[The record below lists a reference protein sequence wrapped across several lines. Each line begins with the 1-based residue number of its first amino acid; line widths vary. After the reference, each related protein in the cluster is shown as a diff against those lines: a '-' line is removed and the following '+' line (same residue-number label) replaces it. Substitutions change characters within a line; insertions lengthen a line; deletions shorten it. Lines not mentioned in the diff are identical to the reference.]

1 MRQSV
6 PAAWSL
12 AVILSLL
19 LAVPAAAQ
27 TTITF
32 WHGYSELET
41 VVLEQELIPRFEA
54 AQPGITVEA
63 VRLGYD
69 DLRDKLVA
77 TAASGMGPD
86 VARVDIIW
94 NPSLAAAGLLE
105 PLDEYPGFADI
116 LDEVYPGP
124 LSSE

>member
-1 MRQSV
+1 M
-6 PAAWSL
+6 
-12 AVILSLL
+12 ILSLL

-54 AQPGITVEA
+54 AHPGITVEA

-77 TAASGMGPD
+77 TAATGMGPD
-86 VARVDIIW
+86 VACADIIW
-94 NPSLAAAGLLE
+94 NPSLAAQASSNRSTSTR
-105 PLDEYPGFADI
+105 FADI

-124 LSSE
+124 LSTVP